1 MTSIEVVGVGGD
13 SVVPAQVGLSYK
25 YHIEKKIKG
34 NHHFKN
40 FTLSAQGDIVTVR
53 ILSVNTRFAKVKLS

>member
-1 MTSIEVVGVGGD
+1 MVGVGGD

-25 YHIEKKIKG
+25 YHIEKKIERSPA
-34 NHHFKN
+34 FQI